1 MSLRDLKRKV
11 KKQFSDFFEI
21 PSDVMLDLPKIVL
34 VGNLQVF
41 IENHRGIVEYTSD
54 KVRIKVGDGEVG
66 ILGDSLMVRNIKT
79 DEICV
84 EGQIKSLTFL
94 EPGEVW

>member
-1 MSLRDLKRKV
+1 MSLRDFQKKF

-21 PSDVMLDLPKIVL
+21 PTDVMLDLPKIVL
-34 VGNLQVF
+34 VGSLQVF
-41 IENHRGIVEYTSD
+41 IENHRGIVEYTPD
-54 KVRIKVGDGEVG
+54 KVRVKVGEGEVG
-66 ILGDSLMVRNIKT
+66 ILGSGLVLKNIKT